1 MSHHSWEGITMTTI
15 KEETCPKCN
24 GKLVE
29 TGLSN
34 CWPYEK
40 WECMDCDTKF
50 EVELVRDWEN
60 LEEVEK

>member
-1 MSHHSWEGITMTTI
+1 MTTI

-60 LEEVEK
+60 LEEVE

>member
-1 MSHHSWEGITMTTI
+1 MTTI

-50 EVELVRDWEN
+50 EVELVRDWKN
-60 LEEVEK
+60 LEGVEKWL